1 MGLDFMSFTGL
12 LKFMA
17 CCQIEEASLRAMSL
31 VSQVLASYGLMGLN
45 TEQPDKGTRR
55 RSSEME
61 KCADTADISVLFFLW
76 LC

>member
-12 LKFMA
+12 LKLMV

-45 TEQPDKGTRR
+45 TEQPDQIIFIEVNVPILL
-55 RSSEME
+55 S
-61 KCADTADISVLFFLW
+61 D
-76 LC
+76 